1 MLVKAKI
8 QECTWPHFFSSSLP
22 AIRVFSLIVLY
33 KTHILRWFFYSLC
46 RICSYWKINSRF
58 LIIYVVQCHR
68 YLDKLE
74 KHQKFPFST
83 FIYHHIMHAPITE
96 KSKYIF
102 GNHFCLSTFM
112 SSAWVIHKSVG
123 YFLLTP
129 FDLVWW
135 NQFHPYVCLLE
146 IYLSFPQMD
155 MSYIWCVRENFSS
168 TSPGKLKQLLT
179 MLTDINRF
187 SKQKTIVNYS

>member
-1 MLVKAKI
+1 M
-8 QECTWPHFFSSSLP
+8 
-22 AIRVFSLIVLY
+22 
-33 KTHILRWFFYSLC
+33 WFNVTD
-46 RICSYWKINSRF
+46 IWINWKSIKNS
-58 LIIYVVQCHR
+58 
-68 YLDKLE
+68 
-74 KHQKFPFST
+74 PFST

-155 MSYIWCVRENFSS
+155 MFYIWCVRENSSS
-168 TSPGKLKQLLT
+168 TSPGNLEQPLI
-179 MLTDINRF
+179 MLTDTNRF
-187 SKQKTIVNYS
+187 SKQKTHCKLFINRSLSFDDFGVSTFSRRRSIHDTICVH